1 MNKVTILLIFLLAN
15 LNADAQ
21 NLIKGKVIDAETK
34 KSLAFANI
42 TFNGFKNKGVIS
54 DIDGNFKF
62 NSKDSIKSIE
72 VSYLGYE
79 NKIVKI
85 SSNEPMV
92 VTLQP
97 SLESLDEVLITN
109 TEDPVLR
116 ILRKVIANRKKNN
129 PLEKGGF
136 KYTSYSKSIIDSD
149 RFQQRSDSIR
159 NAYLKMIEDGKLQM
173 DNDTIGDFERTIV
186 EKGTFHIAVLESVT
200 IRKFLPPDL
209 SEERVIASRV
219 SGLKNAYLSMLATE
233 LQPFGFYE
241 DNITLLDINFLNPI
255 AKGSMKRYDY
265 FLEKE
270 VIRDNDTIFNISFQP
285 KPKANIDGLKGF
297 MYVNSDGYAI
307 QNIVAEPAEELV
319 TMLRIQQKYTQIN
332 DEDWFPKQLNFTIEL
347 NETDIS
353 IDGKTYLKNIKFID
367 TLSRKDFSE
376 VELKYE
382 EDATGKEKD
391 FWDSYR
397 IDDLSQK
404 EQVTYHVIDSVG
416 EELKFDKALGVIN
429 SLSTGNIPWGAFN
442 LKLNRFMD
450 YNKFEGFRLGAGF
463 ETNEK
468 LFNKFRVGGYFAYG
482 FKDYNWKFGG
492 QAQYDIKKSDDFSIT
507 ASYSNDVREVGNSSL
522 QNMTTS
528 IQGNTRSLI
537 AFNMDIVEQYQLQ
550 VHRRDLK
557 YLSWTAAL
565 RNEWVRPQY
574 DAMFSSDSQM
584 TDDYRN
590 TEAILSL
597 RYAHRE
603 RIVETP
609 LRRFSLGSKYPI
621 FKVRYVKGLDS
632 FLKGSLDFHKIEA
645 SIHQSF
651 YSKYLGRTRY
661 HLQAGHMDGDV
672 PFGLLFTGEGSYD
685 EDFPVVMNDH
695 FQTMFTYEFV
705 SDSYMDLFLTHDLG
719 SLLFKTEDF
728 SPGVVLHHNMGWG
741 DLSEPFD
748 QETQFSTKDKLF
760 IESGLELTNLLKLES
775 LGVNMGYGIGGFYRY
790 GFYGLDNNSDNFVY
804 KFNFSFSLRE

>member
-1 MNKVTILLIFLLAN
+1 MNKVSILLIFLLAN

-34 KSLAFANI
+34 ESLAFANI
-42 TFNGFKNKGVIS
+42 TFNGVKNKGVIS

-109 TEDPVLR
+109 TEDPALR

-241 DNITLLDINFLNPI
+241 DNINLLDINFLNPI

-353 IDGKTYLKNIKFID
+353 IDGKTYLKNVKFID

-468 LFNKFRVGGYFAYG
+468 LF
-482 FKDYNWKFGG
+482 
-492 QAQYDIKKSDDFSIT
+492 
-507 ASYSNDVREVGNSSL
+507 
-522 QNMTTS
+522 
-528 IQGNTRSLI
+528 
-537 AFNMDIVEQYQLQ
+537 
-550 VHRRDLK
+550 
-557 YLSWTAAL
+557 
-565 RNEWVRPQY
+565 P
-574 DAMFSSDSQM
+574 
-584 TDDYRN
+584 
-590 TEAILSL
+590 
-597 RYAHRE
+597 
-603 RIVETP
+603 
-609 LRRFSLGSKYPI
+609 
-621 FKVRYVKGLDS
+621 
-632 FLKGSLDFHKIEA
+632 
-645 SIHQSF
+645 
-651 YSKYLGRTRY
+651 
-661 HLQAGHMDGDV
+661 
-672 PFGLLFTGEGSYD
+672 
-685 EDFPVVMNDH
+685 
-695 FQTMFTYEFV
+695 
-705 SDSYMDLFLTHDLG
+705 
-719 SLLFKTEDF
+719 
-728 SPGVVLHHNMGWG
+728 
-741 DLSEPFD
+741 
-748 QETQFSTKDKLF
+748 
-760 IESGLELTNLLKLES
+760 
-775 LGVNMGYGIGGFYRY
+775 
-790 GFYGLDNNSDNFVY
+790 
-804 KFNFSFSLRE
+804 